1 MSNSGRRMR
10 ENRTGNSQASY
21 NKNKSSKAKEN
32 KPKSKKRKVLK
43 VILIIVIVLVV
54 IVAAIAAA
62 GFTYI
67 YSMLGKM
74 DQEEIDL
81 NAISIDNAVAD
92 ELSDYRNIAL
102 FGIDSR
108 SDDYGR
114 GNRSD
119 CIIIASINKKTN
131 EVKLV
136 SVYRDTYL
144 LLTGRNLDKVTHA
157 YSYGGAELAVSTLNA
172 NLDLNIEE
180 YVTVNFDA
188 VVDAV
193 DALGGITLEIN
204 SDEVKY
210 INNYIDENNRVTG
223 HNSSHITTAGT
234 YKLDGVQALAY
245 SRIRYTS
252 GGDYKRT
259 ERMRTVLEA
268 MLKKAKSLSIS
279 QLVNFVNIMLPKI
292 STNISST
299 EIIGLA
305 PTLMNINISE
315 SNGWPEKTQGSTISG
330 VYYGV
335 PVNLEE
341 NVKQLHEELFD
352 QTDYTCSETVQN
364 ISNQIINK
372 TGIQ

>member
-1 MSNSGRRMR
+1 MSTSGRRM
-10 ENRTGNSQASY
+10 
-21 NKNKSSKAKEN
+21 KEN
-32 KPKSKKRKVLK
+32 NSRINNNSNGKEKKKSKKSRKALK
-43 VILIIVIVLVV
+43 IILIVLLVIVV
-54 IVAAIAAA
+54 IIAAVFAA
-62 GFTYI
+62 GYTYI
-67 YSMLGKM
+67 YSMLEEM
-74 DQEEIDL
+74 NQETINL
-81 NAISIDNAVAD
+81 NEVSIDDAVAD

-108 SDDYGR
+108 EDDYGR

-119 CIIIASINKKTN
+119 CIIIASVNKKTN

-193 DALGGITLEIN
+193 DALGGIRMEIT

-234 YKLDGVQALAY
+234 YNLDGVQALAY
-245 SRIRYTS
+245 SRIRYTA

-259 ERMRTVLEA
+259 ERMRDVLEA
-268 MLKKAKSLSIS
+268 MLNKAKTLSVSELIN
-279 QLVNFVNIMLPKI
+279 LVNIMLPKI
-292 STNISST
+292 STNISSND
-299 EIIGLA
+299 IIGLA
-305 PTLMNINISE
+305 PALLNLNISE
-315 SNGWPEKTQGSTISG
+315 SNGWPEETQGATIGG

-335 PVNLEE
+335 PVTLSE
-341 NVKQLHEELFD
+341 NVTKLHEELFD
-352 QTDYTCSETVQN
+352 QQGYTPSETVQN
-364 ISNQIINK
+364 ISEQIVTR

>member
-1 MSNSGRRMR
+1 MSTHNNARRMK
-10 ENRTGNSQASY
+10 EPD
-21 NKNKSSKAKEN
+21 KNYIRKDKEG
-32 KPKSKKRKVLK
+32 KPKKKRKGLRIFLT
-43 VILIIVIVLVV
+43 ILIILVV
-54 IVAAIAAA
+54 IIVAIVSAAYV
-62 GFTYI
+62 FI
-67 YSMLGKM
+67 YSKLGEM
-74 DQEEIDL
+74 NQEEIDM
-81 NAISIDNAVAD
+81 NAISIDDSVAS
-92 ELSDYRNIAL
+92 ELSNYRNIAL

-108 SDDYGR
+108 EDDYGR

-119 CIIIASINKKTN
+119 CIIIASINKRTN

-193 DALGGITLEIN
+193 DALGGISIAVDSEEI
-204 SDEVKY
+204 KY

-223 HNSSHITTAGT
+223 HNSSHINTAGT
-234 YKLDGVQALAY
+234 YNLDGVQALAY
-245 SRIRYTS
+245 SRIRYTA
-252 GGDYKRT
+252 GGDFKRT
-259 ERMRTVLEA
+259 ERMREVLEA
-268 MLKKAKSLSIS
+268 MVKKAKTLSMS
-279 QLVNFVNIMLPKI
+279 QLLNVVNIMLPKI
-292 STNISST
+292 STNMSSND
-299 EIIGLA
+299 IIGLA
-305 PTLMNINISE
+305 PTLLSMNIGE
-315 SNGWPEKTQGSTISG
+315 SNGWPEETKGTTIGG

-341 NVKQLHEELFD
+341 NVSLLHKELFD
-352 QTDYTCSETVQN
+352 QTDYTPSETVQN
-364 ISNQIINK
+364 ISDQIITK

>member
-1 MSNSGRRMR
+1 MSTSGRRM
-10 ENRTGNSQASY
+10 
-21 NKNKSSKAKEN
+21 KEN
-32 KPKSKKRKVLK
+32 NSRINNNTNGKEKKKSKKSRKALKIVLI
-43 VILIIVIVLVV
+43 VILVLVV
-54 IVAAIAAA
+54 IIAAVFAA
-62 GFTYI
+62 GYTYI
-67 YSMLGKM
+67 YSMLEEM
-74 DQEEIDL
+74 NQETINL
-81 NAISIDNAVAD
+81 NEVSIDDAVAD

-108 SDDYGR
+108 EDDYGR

-119 CIIIASINKKTN
+119 CIIIASVNKKTN

-144 LLTGRNLDKVTHA
+144 LLTGRSLDKVTHA

-193 DALGGITLEIN
+193 DALGGIRMEIT

-234 YKLDGVQALAY
+234 YNLDGVQALAY
-245 SRIRYTS
+245 SRIRYTA

-259 ERMRTVLEA
+259 ERMRDVLEA
-268 MLKKAKSLSIS
+268 MLNKAKTIS
-279 QLVNFVNIMLPKI
+279 VSELINFVNIMLPKI
-292 STNISST
+292 STNISSND
-299 EIIGLA
+299 IIGLA
-305 PTLMNINISE
+305 PALLNLNISE
-315 SNGWPEKTQGSTISG
+315 SNGWPEETQGATIGG

-335 PVNLEE
+335 PVTLSE
-341 NVKQLHEELFD
+341 NVTKLHEELFD
-352 QTDYTCSETVQN
+352 QQGYTPSETVQN
-364 ISNQIINK
+364 ISEQIVTR

>member
-1 MSNSGRRMR
+1 MANNGRRMKD
-10 ENRTGNSQASY
+10 NRTNNQNHY
-21 NKNKSSKAKEN
+21 NKANEKAN

-43 VILIIVIVLVV
+43 IILIIVIVLVV
-54 IVAAIAAA
+54 IIAAIAAA

-74 DQEEIDL
+74 DQEEINL
-81 NAISIDNAVAD
+81 NAISINDAVAD

-108 SDDYGR
+108 QDDYGR

-180 YVTVNFDA
+180 YVAVNFDA

-193 DALGGITLEIN
+193 DALGGITMPITSE
-204 SDEVKY
+204 EVKY
-210 INNYIDENNRVTG
+210 INTYIDENNRVTG

-259 ERMRTVLEA
+259 ERMRDVLEA
-268 MLKKAKSLSIS
+268 MIKKAKTLSASELIK
-279 QLVNFVNIMLPKI
+279 VVNIMLPKI

-299 EIIGLA
+299 DIIGLA
-305 PTLMNINISE
+305 PTLMNVNISE
-315 SNGWPEKTQGSTISG
+315 SNGWPEETQGSMIGG
-330 VYYGV
+330 VFYGV
-335 PVNLEE
+335 PVNLED
-341 NVKQLHEELFD
+341 NVEKLHEELFG
-352 QTDYTCSETVQN
+352 QTDYVCSETVQN
-364 ISNQIINK
+364 ISNQIINR

>member
-1 MSNSGRRMR
+1 MNTNGRRM
-10 ENRTGNSQASY
+10 
-21 NKNKSSKAKEN
+21 KEN
-32 KPKSKKRKVLK
+32 KSYNNEKTNYNKGNKSKKRKVLK
-43 VILIIVIVLVV
+43 VILIIFIVLVV
-54 IVAAIAAA
+54 IVAAVAAA
-62 GFTYI
+62 GFTYV
-67 YSMLGKM
+67 YSLLGKM
-74 DQEEIDL
+74 EQEEINL

-92 ELSDYRNIAL
+92 ELSEYRNIAL
-102 FGIDSR
+102 FGLDSR
-108 SDDYGR
+108 EDDYGR

-119 CIIIASINKKTN
+119 CIIIASINKKTD

-144 LLTGRNLDKVTHA
+144 LLTGRSLDKVTHA

-172 NLDLNIEE
+172 NLDLNIQE

-193 DALGGITLEIN
+193 DALGGITMPIT

-210 INNYIDENNRVTG
+210 INSYIDENNRVTG

-245 SRIRYTS
+245 SRIRYTA

-259 ERMRTVLEA
+259 ERMRDVLEA
-268 MLKKAKSLSIS
+268 MLKKAKTLSVSELIN
-279 QLVNFVNIMLPKI
+279 VVNIMLPKI

-299 EIIGLA
+299 DIIGLA

-315 SNGWPEKTQGSTISG
+315 SKGWPEETQGSTIGG

-335 PVNLEE
+335 PVNLED
-341 NVKQLHEELFD
+341 NVETLHKELFD
-352 QTDYTCSETVQN
+352 QEDYTCSETVKD
-364 ISNQIINK
+364 ISGQIINK
-372 TGIQ
+372 TGVQ

>member
-1 MSNSGRRMR
+1 MSTSGRRM
-10 ENRTGNSQASY
+10 
-21 NKNKSSKAKEN
+21 KEN
-32 KPKSKKRKVLK
+32 NSRINNNSNGKEKKKSKKSRKALKIVLI
-43 VILIIVIVLVV
+43 VILVLVV
-54 IVAAIAAA
+54 IIAAVFAA
-62 GFTYI
+62 GYTYI
-67 YSMLGKM
+67 YSMLEEM
-74 DQEEIDL
+74 NQETINL
-81 NAISIDNAVAD
+81 NEVSIDDAVAD

-108 SDDYGR
+108 EDDYGR

-119 CIIIASINKKTN
+119 CIIIASVNKKTN

-144 LLTGRNLDKVTHA
+144 LLTGRSLDKVTHA

-193 DALGGITLEIN
+193 DALGGIRMEIT

-234 YKLDGVQALAY
+234 YNLDGVQALAY
-245 SRIRYTS
+245 SRIRYTA

-259 ERMRTVLEA
+259 ERMRDVLEA
-268 MLKKAKSLSIS
+268 MLNKAKTLSVSELI
-279 QLVNFVNIMLPKI
+279 NFVNIMLSKI
-292 STNISST
+292 STNISSND
-299 EIIGLA
+299 IIGLA
-305 PTLMNINISE
+305 PALLNLNISE
-315 SNGWPEKTQGSTISG
+315 SNGWPEETQGATMGG

-335 PVNLEE
+335 PVTLSE
-341 NVKQLHEELFD
+341 NVTKLHEELFD
-352 QTDYTCSETVQN
+352 QQGYTPSETVQN
-364 ISNQIINK
+364 ISEQIVTR

>member
-1 MSNSGRRMR
+1 MNTNGRRM
-10 ENRTGNSQASY
+10 
-21 NKNKSSKAKEN
+21 KEN
-32 KPKSKKRKVLK
+32 KSYNNEKNNKSKSKKRKVLK
-43 VILIIVIVLVV
+43 VIFIIFIVLVI
-54 IVAAIAAA
+54 IVAAVAAA

-74 DQEEIDL
+74 DQEEINL
-81 NAISIDNAVAD
+81 NAISIDEAVAD
-92 ELSDYRNIAL
+92 ELSEYRNIAL
-102 FGIDSR
+102 FGINSR
-108 SDDYGR
+108 EDDYGR

-131 EVKLV
+131 DVRLV

-144 LLTGRNLDKVTHA
+144 LLTGRSLDKVTHA

-172 NLDLNIEE
+172 NLDLNIQE

-193 DALGGITLEIN
+193 DALGGITMPIT

-210 INNYIDENNRVTG
+210 INSYIDENNRVTG

-259 ERMRTVLEA
+259 ERMRDVLEA
-268 MLKKAKSLSIS
+268 MLKKAKSLSVS
-279 QLVNFVNIMLPKI
+279 ELVNFVNIMLPKI

-299 EIIGLA
+299 DIIGLA
-305 PTLMNINISE
+305 PTLMNINVSE
-315 SNGWPEKTQGSTISG
+315 SKGWPEETQGSMIGG

-335 PVNLEE
+335 PVNLED
-341 NVKQLHEELFD
+341 NVETLHKELFD
-352 QTDYTCSETVQN
+352 QEDYTCSETVKD
-364 ISNQIINK
+364 ISKQIINK
-372 TGIQ
+372 TGVQ

>member
-1 MSNSGRRMR
+1 MSTSGRRM
-10 ENRTGNSQASY
+10 
-21 NKNKSSKAKEN
+21 KEN
-32 KPKSKKRKVLK
+32 NSRINNNTNGKEKKKSKKSRKALKIVLI
-43 VILIIVIVLVV
+43 VILVLVV
-54 IVAAIAAA
+54 IIAAVFAA
-62 GFTYI
+62 GYTYI
-67 YSMLGKM
+67 YSMLEEM
-74 DQEEIDL
+74 NQETINL
-81 NAISIDNAVAD
+81 NEVSIDDAVAD

-108 SDDYGR
+108 EDDYGR

-119 CIIIASINKKTN
+119 CIIIASVNKKTN

-144 LLTGRNLDKVTHA
+144 LLTGRSLDKVTHA

-193 DALGGITLEIN
+193 DALGGIRMEIT

-234 YKLDGVQALAY
+234 YNLDGVQALAY
-245 SRIRYTS
+245 SRIRYTA

-259 ERMRTVLEA
+259 ERMRDVLEA
-268 MLKKAKSLSIS
+268 MLNKAKTLSVSELI
-279 QLVNFVNIMLPKI
+279 NFVNIMLPKI
-292 STNISST
+292 STNISNND
-299 EIIGLA
+299 IIGLA
-305 PTLMNINISE
+305 PALLNLNISE
-315 SNGWPEKTQGSTISG
+315 SNGWPEETQGATIGG

-335 PVNLEE
+335 PVTLSE
-341 NVKQLHEELFD
+341 NVTKLHEELFD
-352 QTDYTCSETVQN
+352 QQGYTPSETVQN
-364 ISNQIINK
+364 ISEQIVTR

>member
-1 MSNSGRRMR
+1 MSTSGRRM
-10 ENRTGNSQASY
+10 
-21 NKNKSSKAKEN
+21 KEN
-32 KPKSKKRKVLK
+32 NSRINNNSNGKEKKKSKKSRKALKIVLI
-43 VILIIVIVLVV
+43 VILVLVV
-54 IVAAIAAA
+54 IIAAVFAA
-62 GFTYI
+62 GYTYI
-67 YSMLGKM
+67 YSMLEEM
-74 DQEEIDL
+74 NQETINL
-81 NAISIDNAVAD
+81 NEVSIDDAVAD

-108 SDDYGR
+108 EDDYGR

-119 CIIIASINKKTN
+119 CIIIASVNKKTN

-193 DALGGITLEIN
+193 DALGGIRMEIT

-234 YKLDGVQALAY
+234 YNLDGVQALAY
-245 SRIRYTS
+245 SRIRYTA

-259 ERMRTVLEA
+259 ERMREVLEA
-268 MLKKAKSLSIS
+268 MLNKAKTLSVSELI
-279 QLVNFVNIMLPKI
+279 NFVNIMLPKI
-292 STNISST
+292 STNISSND
-299 EIIGLA
+299 IIGLA
-305 PTLMNINISE
+305 PALLNLNISE
-315 SNGWPEKTQGSTISG
+315 SNGWPEETQGATIGG

-335 PVNLEE
+335 PVTLSE
-341 NVKQLHEELFD
+341 NVTKLHEELFD
-352 QTDYTCSETVQN
+352 QQGYTPSETVQN
-364 ISNQIINK
+364 ISEQIVTR

>member
-1 MSNSGRRMR
+1 MSTSGRRM
-10 ENRTGNSQASY
+10 
-21 NKNKSSKAKEN
+21 KEN
-32 KPKSKKRKVLK
+32 NSRINNNSNGKEKKKSKKSRKALKIVLI
-43 VILIIVIVLVV
+43 VILVLVV
-54 IVAAIAAA
+54 IIAAVFAA
-62 GFTYI
+62 GYTYI
-67 YSMLGKM
+67 YSMLEEM
-74 DQEEIDL
+74 NQETINL
-81 NAISIDNAVAD
+81 NEVSIDDAVAD

-108 SDDYGR
+108 EDDYGR

-119 CIIIASINKKTN
+119 CIIIASVNKKTN

-144 LLTGRNLDKVTHA
+144 LLTGRSLDKVTHA

-193 DALGGITLEIN
+193 DALGGIRMEIT

-234 YKLDGVQALAY
+234 YNLDGVQALAY
-245 SRIRYTS
+245 SRIRYTA

-259 ERMRTVLEA
+259 ERMREVLEA
-268 MLKKAKSLSIS
+268 MLNKAKTLSVSELI
-279 QLVNFVNIMLPKI
+279 NFVNIMLPKI
-292 STNISST
+292 STNISSND
-299 EIIGLA
+299 IIGLA
-305 PTLMNINISE
+305 PALLNLNISE
-315 SNGWPEKTQGSTISG
+315 SNGWPEETQGATIGG

-335 PVNLEE
+335 PVTLSE
-341 NVKQLHEELFD
+341 NVTKLHEELFD
-352 QTDYTCSETVQN
+352 QQGYTPSETVQN
-364 ISNQIINK
+364 ISEQIVTR

>member
-1 MSNSGRRMR
+1 MSTSGRRM
-10 ENRTGNSQASY
+10 
-21 NKNKSSKAKEN
+21 KEN
-32 KPKSKKRKVLK
+32 NSRINNNTNGKEKKKSKKSRKALKIVLI
-43 VILIIVIVLVV
+43 VILVLVV
-54 IVAAIAAA
+54 IIAAVFAA
-62 GFTYI
+62 GYTYI
-67 YSMLGKM
+67 YSMLEEM
-74 DQEEIDL
+74 NQETINL
-81 NAISIDNAVAD
+81 NEVSIDDAVAD
-92 ELSDYRNIAL
+92 ELNDYRNIAL

-108 SDDYGR
+108 EDDYGR

-119 CIIIASINKKTN
+119 CIIIASVNKKTN

-144 LLTGRNLDKVTHA
+144 LLTGRSLDKVTHA

-193 DALGGITLEIN
+193 DALGGIRMEIT

-234 YKLDGVQALAY
+234 YNLDGVQALAY

-259 ERMRTVLEA
+259 ERMRDVLEA
-268 MLKKAKSLSIS
+268 MLKKAKTLSVSELI
-279 QLVNFVNIMLPKI
+279 NFVNIMLPKI

-299 EIIGLA
+299 DIIGLA
-305 PTLMNINISE
+305 PTLMNIDISE
-315 SNGWPEKTQGSTISG
+315 SNGWPEETQGSTIGG

-335 PVNLEE
+335 PVNLED
-341 NVKQLHEELFD
+341 NVAKLHEELFD
-352 QTDYTCSETVQN
+352 QADYTCSETVQN
-364 ISNQIINK
+364 ISNQIISK
-372 TGIQ
+372 TGIK